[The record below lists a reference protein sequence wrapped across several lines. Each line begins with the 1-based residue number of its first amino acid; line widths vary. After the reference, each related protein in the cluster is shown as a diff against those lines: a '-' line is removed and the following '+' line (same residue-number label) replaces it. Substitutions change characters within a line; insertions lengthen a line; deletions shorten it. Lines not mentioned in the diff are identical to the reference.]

1 MALLRVALFVA
12 CAAIVLIPG
21 CSQAPNQAVAET
33 RAALEAARKAGAEV
47 YAPSQFKA
55 AKVSYGLAMKEI
67 SAESRKLPFLRKY
80 DKVIGTLKSAA
91 SAAKSA
97 QAAVVTTK
105 ARITAETND
114 LLAQT
119 TALADSI
126 DAILQKAEKKQKD
139 PGTIPAELDSVKIAA
154 MSASNALGTGDLL
167 LAKEKAIASHEKAL
181 EVKKAADELLPPRK
195 VKTRKK

>member
-1 MALLRVALFVA
+1 MNFNRLAL
-12 CAAIVLIPG
+12 AIGFTAVVFLCG
-21 CSQAPNQAVAET
+21 CTKVPNHEINET
-33 RAALEAARKAGAEV
+33 RSAMEAARKAGAEI

-67 SAESRKLPFLRKY
+67 SIESRKLPFLRKY
-80 DKVIGTLKSAA
+80 DKIIETLNSAA

-97 QAAVVTTK
+97 QAAVTTTK

-119 TALADSI
+119 KALADSVE
-126 DAILQKAEKKQKD
+126 AVLKKAEKKKIE
-139 PGTIPAELDSVKIAA
+139 PGTIPADLDSVKIAA
-154 MSASNALGTGDLL
+154 MNASNALGTGDLL

-181 EVKKAADELLPPRK
+181 EVRSAADVLIPPRK
-195 VKTRKK
+195 VKTKKR